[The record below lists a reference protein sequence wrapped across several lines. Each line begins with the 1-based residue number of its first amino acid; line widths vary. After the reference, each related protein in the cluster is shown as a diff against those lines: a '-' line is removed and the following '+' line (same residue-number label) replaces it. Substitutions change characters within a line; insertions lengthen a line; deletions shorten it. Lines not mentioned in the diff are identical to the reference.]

1 MLANILR
8 YAMVGSKQTV
18 TDKLSQFIEATNIDE
33 VIVSMPIHD
42 IHARLKSVGMLAET
56 GLMKAC

>member
-42 IHARLKSVGMLAET
+42 IHARLKSVEMLAET